1 MPSAAGRPGLQPGCP
16 GGLALLRGGAPA
28 GPGLLRRIG
37 LGGLIALGAWGAIA
51 RPAHADEPA
60 AASAPVAT
68 SASAAASV
76 AASPGAASAGAAAS
90 TVERPRMAPPT
101 MASMLRV
108 PRLQGRLK
116 ASDLGLVINTAD
128 PYSVAVGAHYI
139 AARGLR
145 PEQVLRLS
153 LPLRS
158 TLSGEEF
165 ETLRQRIAS
174 RFGPPGSSAVQALA
188 LAWQQPYAVGCASIT
203 GALALGPQAVDC
215 AQTCAATA
223 ASPYFNS
230 ASFHPAAELGL
241 RPAMLLA
248 APDEAAARAL
258 IDRGVAA
265 DGRLGLRG
273 APPVQ
278 LALLRSGDARRDVR
292 SALYPPPGPMRGLPL
307 EVVQAAAEPPPALP
321 RVLIAQM
328 GLARLPPLDGLH
340 FVPGALA
347 DHLTSW
353 GGALDGH
360 HGQSTALAWIAAGAT
375 ASHGT
380 VSEPCNHLQKFP
392 HPQLLLLHYLQGAT
406 ALEAYWK
413 SVAWPGQ
420 SLFIGEP
427 LAAPYARH

>member
-1 MPSAAGRPGLQPGCP
+1 MGGLRRGLGLLLGLGLGLSAGAVFGAADDAAGPQAPRAAES
-16 GGLALLRGGAPA
+16 ALPLTAPAPA
-28 GPGLLRRIG
+28 GP
-37 LGGLIALGAWGAIA
+37 AASA
-51 RPAHADEPA
+51 EPA
-60 AASAPVAT
+60 APALRSGTRPR
-68 SASAAASV
+68 AAAGL
-76 AASPGAASAGAAAS
+76 A
-90 TVERPRMAPPT
+90 TL
-101 MASMLRV
+101 LRV
-108 PRLQGRLK
+108 PRLRGRMQ
-116 ASDLGLVINTAD
+116 AADIGLLINTAD
-128 PYSVAVGAHYI
+128 PYSLAVGEHYI

-145 PEQVLRLS
+145 PEQVLRVS

-165 ETLRQRIAS
+165 EALRQRIAS
-174 RFGPPGSSAVQALA
+174 RFGPIEGSRVQALA

-203 GALALGPQAVDC
+203 GALALGTEAVDC
-215 AQTCAATA
+215 TQTCAATA
-223 ASPYFNS
+223 PSPYFNS
-230 ASFHPAAELGL
+230 ASLRPAAELGL

-278 LALLRSGDARRDVR
+278 LALLRSNDARRDVR
-292 SALYPPPGPMRGLPL
+292 SVFYPPPGPLRGLPA
-307 EVVQAAAEPPPALP
+307 EVVQAAADPPPALD
-321 RVLIAQM
+321 RVLLAQM
-328 GLARLPPLDGLH
+328 GVARLPALDALQ

-392 HPQLLLLHYLQGAT
+392 HPQVLLLHYLQGAT
-406 ALEAYWK
+406 AIEAYWK

-427 LAAPYARH
+427 LAAPYARR

>member
-1 MPSAAGRPGLQPGCP
+1 MAEPRGLVRRPAEAVLPLRGC
-16 GGLALLRGGAPA
+16 LLRT
-28 GPGLLRRIG
+28 LCRV
-37 LGGLIALGAWGAIA
+37 ALGLVALAG
-51 RPAHADEPA
+51 PA
-60 AASAPVAT
+60 AASEIAAADTPRP
-68 SASAAASV
+68 ASAAAERPAPFP
-76 AASPGAASAGAAAS
+76 AAAGRASEAPSAGSSA
-90 TVERPRMAPPT
+90 VEPSRSPALP
-101 MASMLRV
+101 ALRV
-108 PRLQGRLK
+108 PRLRGRLH
-116 ASDLGLVINTAD
+116 AADLGLLINTAD
-128 PYSVAVGAHYI
+128 PYSLAVGAHYI

-145 PEQVLRLS
+145 PEQVLRVS

-165 ETLRQRIAS
+165 EALRQRIAS
-174 RFGPPGSSAVQALA
+174 RFGPPGEGRVQALA

-215 AQTCAATA
+215 AQTCAATL

-230 ASFHPAAELGL
+230 ASTRPAAELGL

-292 SALYPPPGPMRGLPL
+292 SALYPPAGPMRGLPL
-307 EVVQAAAEPPPALP
+307 DVVQAPADPPPELP
-321 RVLIAQM
+321 RVLMAQM
-328 GLARLPPLDGLH
+328 GLAQLPALDKLH

-380 VSEPCNHLQKFP
+380 VSEPCNHVQKFP

-406 ALEAYWK
+406 AIEAYWK

-427 LAAPYARH
+427 LAAPYARR